1 VREEPV
7 KATYRGRVRDLLGP
21 LRRSPAAAIGVVVL
35 SPVAAT
41 LVSFPLAPP
50 AAAAASVYL
59 LAVVVAAWAGGVVG
73 GVAAAVL
80 SATALNFFFTPP
92 SHTLRVEDVQDV
104 VALVVFLLVAIIV
117 GSVVARAL
125 ADRARATERERET
138 RLLTSL
144 ATTLQSGQAIER
156 MLSDFTAAM
165 LDPFDLSACTIDAE
179 VRGAPLHA
187 AAVRAPAVRA
197 ADARPVRD
205 GPRLEVELAA
215 AGSQLGSLV
224 AARRAGARP
233 FADAERRLLEACARQ
248 VAAAIERTR
257 LAAEAEGSRLDAEA
271 NRLRAALF
279 SSVSHDLRTPLASIK
294 AGVTSLLDDSVRHDE
309 IQRRELLQTILE
321 ETDRLNR
328 VVGNIVDL
336 AKARAGV
343 MAPSTQP
350 IAVDEVVESV
360 VHRMRSLPR
369 GVRMRIV
376 LRDEVPEVRADPVQ
390 LDQVLTNLLENAVRF
405 SPPGGEVAVFITP
418 WRGGVQV
425 RVADQGPGVPPEER
439 ERVFEPF
446 YRRDDSHR
454 TGSGL
459 GLAIARAIVLAH
471 GGRIW
476 IEGVPAGG
484 AAVVF
489 ELPSGER
496 RTTARVP

>member
-1 VREEPV
+1 VSE
-7 KATYRGRVRDLLGP
+7 LLRP
-21 LRRSPAAAIGVVVL
+21 IRRSPAAAGAVVVL

-73 GVAAAVL
+73 GVVAAVL

-144 ATTLQSGQAIER
+144 ATTLQSGEPIER

-165 LDPFDLSACTIDAE
+165 LDPFELSTCTIDAE

-187 AAVRAPAVRA
+187 AAVRA
-197 ADARPVRD
+197 ADSGLMGD
-205 GPRLEVELAA
+205 GPRLEVALAA
-215 AGSQLGSLV
+215 AGSPLGSLI
-224 AARRAGARP
+224 AARRAGARS

-248 VAAAIERTR
+248 AAAAIERTR

-294 AGVTSLLDDSVRHDE
+294 AGVTSLLDDAVTHDE
-309 IQRRELLQTILE
+309 LQRRELLQTILE

-328 VVGNIVDL
+328 VVGNILDL
-336 AKARAGV
+336 AKARAGA

-360 VHRMRSLPR
+360 VHRMKGLPR
-369 GVRMRIV
+369 GVRVRIV

-390 LDQVLTNLLENAVRF
+390 LDQALTNLLENAVRF
-405 SPPGGEVAVFITP
+405 SPPGGEVAVFVTP

-446 YRRDDSHR
+446 YRRDDAHR

-484 AAVVF
+484 AAVVL

-496 RTTARVP
+496 RTASSVR